1 MNSSGNRGTLLTI
14 VLIEERYGRSLVG
27 SFFLHIALF
36 LLIAFGAYLLPR
48 PSPIVIGSG
57 LGGGS
62 GGGEAYTVGVTDEL
76 SGGAGMIK
84 PSLIPQPPAII
95 QEKPGKE
102 TPKPEAIPL
111 PQVLEP
117 RKPLK
122 KAQDGNQRADRKGVP
137 DLKPGIIPTAPEKG
151 SGGQGGKSGGEGG
164 GFGGGIGVSI
174 GSGTGTFGNSW
185 YAQAVERRISS
196 NWMRPPPGTQIEIVY
211 SFYIAGNGQIYDV
224 KQVKSSGN
232 SMLDDSALRAIQASN
247 PLAPPPPEFQGRPI
261 QFLADFK
268 YPPAPQELF

>member
-1 MNSSGNRGTLLTI
+1 VKSYSNRGTLLDI
-14 VLIEERYGRSLVG
+14 ALIEERYGHALVA
-27 SFFLHIALF
+27 SFFLHLALL
-36 LLIAFGAYLLPR
+36 LLIVFGVYLLPR
-48 PSPIVIGSG
+48 PTPITIGSG
-57 LGGGS
+57 PGGGS
-62 GGGEAYTVGVTDEL
+62 GGGEAYTVGVTDDL

-84 PSLIPQPPAII
+84 PSLIPQPPSLV
-95 QEKPGKE
+95 QEKPTRE
-102 TPKPEAIPL
+102 EPKPQAIAL
-111 PQVLEP
+111 PQSLEP
-117 RKPLK
+117 KKPLK
-122 KAQDGNQRADRKGVP
+122 KVPEASQAADRKGVP

-174 GSGTGTFGNSW
+174 GSGTGGFGNSW

-196 NWMRPPPGTQIEIVY
+196 NWMRPPPGVQVEIVY

-224 KQVKSSGN
+224 RQVKSSGN
-232 SMLDDSALRAIQASN
+232 PMLDDGALRAIQASN

-268 YPPAPQELF
+268 YPPAP